1 MIRNAMLT
9 VAFSACVLSA
19 ATLCAQEAEG
29 EAKPLRFEAM
39 VRVLNLEAQADATGA
54 TMPGAGLRVTLPN
67 GKTVDAVSYKAYPYG
82 STFEAT
88 AGTQFRI
95 CFSPLT
101 YAVVKGPAKFVPTA
115 AEEWQKVQ
123 MKIDFGD
130 VNTRVD
136 DRALAGQFE
145 LVTPLGTFTDMN
157 GMAKLHVGQDVA
169 LDKPVK
175 GDDFSF
181 RTLSGSAAFKGL
193 HYTMNDMTQANAFSS
208 TDAMGFSTSE
218 LTGRL
223 GEVKMAIPSGNGAST
238 DFSLTPGSQ
247 VKITRAKPQGSD
259 NWVVSVLTLYA
270 NGEAKNYFC
279 YVENRGEG
287 YSTGELIDEILP
299 AEEEGELAEGEEG
312 SLEDEGSLGGEDF
325 DASAYGDIPD
335 ELNDFGDG
343 ALL

>member
-9 VAFSACVLSA
+9 VAFSACVLGA

-39 VRVLNLEAQADATGA
+39 VRVLNLETQAGA
-54 TMPGAGLRVTLPN
+54 AGLRVTLPS
-67 GKTVDAVSYKAYPYG
+67 GKTVNAVSYKAYPYG

-169 LDKPVK
+169 LDKPLK

-208 TDAMGFSTSE
+208 IDAMGFSTSE

-223 GEVKMAIPSGNGAST
+223 GEVKMAIPSGNGAAT

-287 YSTGELIDEILP
+287 YSTGELIAEVLPEDIP
-299 AEEEGELAEGEEG
+299 AEEGENAEEGESAHAEEN
-312 SLEDEGSLGGEDF
+312 GG
-325 DASAYGDIPD
+325 A
-335 ELNDFGDG
+335 
-343 ALL
+343 